1 MFWRRTRKFNVCLF
15 VLMVLAPHFIN
26 LEVGL
31 ETLVFPGLRHAKAVP
46 HNSIAF
52 WVLLAQH
59 QKKLGV

>member
-1 MFWRRTRKFNVCLF
+1 
-15 VLMVLAPHFIN
+15 MVLAPHFIN